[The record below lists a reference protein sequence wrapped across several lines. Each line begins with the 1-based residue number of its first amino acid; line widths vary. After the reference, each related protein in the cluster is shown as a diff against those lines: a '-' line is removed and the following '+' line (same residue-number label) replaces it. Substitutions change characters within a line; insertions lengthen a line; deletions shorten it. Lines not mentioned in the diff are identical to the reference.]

1 MQFLMPRLQRSLR
14 LMVLLFLQ
22 PRTPSSWSP
31 LSGLDTAIF
40 DLMSTPRITHQFQ
53 KNANHFDKH
62 LISET
67 PSISLHTALTLS
79 CMCEI
84 ESPGDILQQNI
95 LEYVSYFT
103 RRVMSNYQYILVERD
118 ERVCIVT
125 LNRPKELNALNTHL
139 VGELADALEEFDRDD
154 EIRCIVLTGVG
165 ERAFAAGADIKEMSD
180 KSPID
185 MLLGGFENWNR
196 IRRIKKPLIA
206 AVGGYA
212 LGGGCELAMH
222 CDMIVASANARFGQL
237 EITLGLIPG
246 EGGTKGRACTL
257 GKYRAMEMVLTGA
270 NFTAQEMA
278 DHGLVN
284 RVVPKGEHL
293 NEALKLAKTVAA
305 QAPLAAR
312 LAKDAVLAAFETT
325 LEQGLANERKNFF
338 LLFASEDMR
347 EGTRAFIEK
356 RKADFQG
363 R

>member
-1 MQFLMPRLQRSLR
+1 
-14 LMVLLFLQ
+14 
-22 PRTPSSWSP
+22 
-31 LSGLDTAIF
+31 
-40 DLMSTPRITHQFQ
+40 
-53 KNANHFDKH
+53 
-62 LISET
+62 
-67 PSISLHTALTLS
+67 
-79 CMCEI
+79 
-84 ESPGDILQQNI
+84 
-95 LEYVSYFT
+95 
-103 RRVMSNYQYILVERD
+103 MSNYQYILVERD
-118 ERVCIVT
+118 ERVGIVT

-139 VGELADALEEFDRDD
+139 IGELASALEEFDRDD
-154 EIRCIVLTGVG
+154 EIRCIVLTGAG
-165 ERAFAAGADIKEMSD
+165 ERAFAAGADIKEMSG

-185 MLLGGFENWNR
+185 MLLGGFENWSR
-196 IRRIKKPLIA
+196 IRRVKKPLIA

-212 LGGGCELAMH
+212 FGGGCELAMH
-222 CDMIVASANARFGQL
+222 CDMIVASENAQFGQP
-237 EITLGLIPG
+237 EIKLGIIPG
-246 EGGTKGRACTL
+246 AGGTQRLARTF

-363 R
+363 K

>member
-1 MQFLMPRLQRSLR
+1 
-14 LMVLLFLQ
+14 
-22 PRTPSSWSP
+22 
-31 LSGLDTAIF
+31 
-40 DLMSTPRITHQFQ
+40 
-53 KNANHFDKH
+53 
-62 LISET
+62 
-67 PSISLHTALTLS
+67 
-79 CMCEI
+79 
-84 ESPGDILQQNI
+84 
-95 LEYVSYFT
+95 
-103 RRVMSNYQYILVERD
+103 MSNYQYILVERD
-118 ERVCIVT
+118 ERVGIVT
-125 LNRPKELNALNTHL
+125 LNRPKELNALNTEL
-139 VGELADALEEFDRDD
+139 VGELADAMEDFDRDD
-154 EIRCIVLTGVG
+154 EIRCIVLTGAG
-165 ERAFAAGADIKEMSD
+165 ERAFAAGADIKEMSG

-185 MLLGGFENWNR
+185 MLLGGFENWSR
-196 IRRIKKPLIA
+196 IRRVKKPLIA

-222 CDMIVASANARFGQL
+222 CDMIVASENAQFGQP
-237 EITLGLIPG
+237 EIKLGVIPG
-246 EGGTKGRACTL
+246 AGGTQRLARTF

-293 NEALKLAKTVAA
+293 KEAKTVAA